1 MKEKAGKEV
10 KRLLVMIIASVI
22 LAVDT
27 QTFVRTGGLIPGGA
41 MGLTVLIQ
49 GIFDKYLNL
58 AVPYTPVNIIL
69 NAIPV
74 YIGFRFIGK
83 KFTWHSLGVIVM
95 TGIFTDLI
103 PPVVITYDPLL
114 IAIFGGLINGLA
126 IALCLNV
133 DCTTGG
139 TDFISIFLSQKNG
152 TDTFDIILAINAA
165 ILITA
170 GLIFGWDKALYSIIF
185 QYASTEV
192 IHVLYKRYQKQTM
205 LIITDK
211 PHEIADKIYEVAH
224 HGATIFKGSGGFAG
238 EDRYLI
244 YSVVSRDEV
253 KVVMKIVNEAGG
265 TAFINAVRTEDFEG
279 NFYHRPNT

>member
-1 MKEKAGKEV
+1 MKEKIGK
-10 KRLLVMIIASVI
+10 KIRKYLVMVVASLI
-22 LAVDT
+22 LAADT
-27 QTFVRTGGLIPGGA
+27 KTFVRTGGLIPGGA

-49 GIFDKYLNL
+49 GIFDKYLNI
-58 AVPYTPVNIIL
+58 AVPYTPINIAL

-83 KFTWHSLGVIVM
+83 KFTWASLAVIVM
-95 TGIFTDLI
+95 TGFFTDLI
-103 PPVVITYDPLL
+103 PAVVITYDPLL
-114 IAIFGGLINGLA
+114 IAIFGGVINGLA
-126 IALCLNV
+126 IAMCLNV
-133 DCTTGG
+133 ECTTGG
-139 TDFISIFLSQKNG
+139 TDFISIYMSQKKG
-152 TDTFDIILAINAA
+152 ADTFDIIFAINAI

-205 LIITDK
+205 LIISDK
-211 PHEIADKIYEVAH
+211 PQEIADKIYEVAH
-224 HGATIFKGSGGFAG
+224 HGATIFKGTGSFAG

-253 KVVMKIVNEAGG
+253 KVVMKIVEEVGG
-265 TAFINAVRTEDFEG
+265 TAFVNAVRTEDFLG
-279 NFYHRPNT
+279 NFYHSPHR